1 MLIYKISLTGTYWTY
16 KNQYKAVNSL
26 PIEVPAFNLKSQ
38 EELEDVIRSQYP
50 DAGENVTANIEVEL
64 LDIRM
69 E

>member
-16 KNQYKAVNSL
+16 TNQHKAVNSL
-26 PIEVPAFNLKSQ
+26 PIEVPAFNLDSQ
-38 EELEDVIRSQYP
+38 EELEDVIRSLYP

-64 LDIRM
+64 LGIRT

>member
-1 MLIYKISLTGTYWTY
+1 MTGTYWTY

>member
-16 KNQYKAVNSL
+16 KNQHKAVNSL
-26 PIEVPAFNLKSQ
+26 PFEVPAFNLDSQ

-64 LDIRM
+64 LGIRT

>member
-16 KNQYKAVNSL
+16 TNQHTAVNSL
-26 PIEVPAFNLKSQ
+26 PIEVPAFNLDSQ
-38 EELEDVIRSQYP
+38 EELEDVIRSLYP

-64 LDIRM
+64 LGIRT